1 MIVTTTSSIPNEEIK
16 SIISVVH
23 NRVVLEANIINSISV
38 DKLTKT
44 TDDVIEGLTKKALE
58 LKADALIDLK
68 IDAFK
73 LDTSDDT
80 YDWVVTAIG
89 TAVLLKTK

>member
-1 MIVTTTSSIPNEEIK
+1 MIVTTTSTIPNEEIK

-23 NRVVLEANIINSISV
+23 NRVVLEVNTINGISA

-44 TDDVIEGLTKKALE
+44 TDDVIDGLTKKALE

-68 IDAFK
+68 IDAVIF
-73 LDTSDDT
+73 DNSE
-80 YDWVVTAIG
+80 WVVTAIG
-89 TAVLLKTK
+89 TAVLLKTE

>member
-1 MIVTTTSSIPNEEIK
+1 MIVTTTSTIPNKEIK

-23 NRVVLEANIINSISV
+23 NRVVLEVNTINGISA

-44 TDDVIEGLTKKALE
+44 TDDVIDGLTKKALE

-68 IDAFK
+68 IDAVIF
-73 LDTSDDT
+73 DNSE
-80 YDWVVTAIG
+80 WVVTAIG
-89 TAVLLKTK
+89 TAVLLKTE